1 MGMLDKARAVIC
13 RWLEPAPGMTD
24 LQADVDLL
32 ADANAALAEQLSA
45 ACARAD
51 NAEDMCGRLSA
62 DMDWLAGE
70 LAQAVERALDLQSRL
85 DRIAAKGEAS
95 HNGTARLMA
104 KIARGEA

>member
-1 MGMLDKARAVIC
+1 MDMLDKARAVIC

-51 NAEDMCGRLSA
+51 NAEDMCDQMEEMIREASG
-62 DMDWLAGE
+62 
-70 LAQAVERALDLQSRL
+70 RL

-95 HNGTARLMA
+95 RNGTARLMA